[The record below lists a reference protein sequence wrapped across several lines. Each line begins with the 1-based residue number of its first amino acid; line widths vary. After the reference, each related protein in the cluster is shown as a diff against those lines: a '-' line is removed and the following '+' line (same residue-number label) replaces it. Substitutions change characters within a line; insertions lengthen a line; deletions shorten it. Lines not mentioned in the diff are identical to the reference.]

1 MTARAMHSHNVG
13 TQSSQSTQRKVGFAV
28 VAAFAFFVAPA
39 VAQRGSQ
46 QPPASARAIAPVDL
60 TGYWVSIV
68 TEDWR
73 WRMMT
78 PAKGD
83 YASVPLNAEGARIA
97 ATWDPA
103 KDEADGEQCR
113 SYGAPAIMRVPG
125 RLHITWPD
133 DNTLRI
139 DTDAGTQTRL
149 FRFTGS
155 DPKYGSD
162 PANQPTWQGHSAAVW
177 ESSGGGRRGT
187 APILSGSLKAV
198 TTGLRPG
205 YLRKNGVP
213 YSANTILTEY
223 FSATH
228 EDNGDSWLIVTTVV
242 QDSRYL
248 NGRFF
253 TSSHFKK
260 LPDASGWKPTP
271 CAAR

>member
-1 MTARAMHSHNVG
+1 MSMRG
-13 TQSSQSTQRKVGFAV
+13 TLALAFAV
-28 VAAFAFFVAPA
+28 ALSGSLL
-39 VAQRGSQ
+39 AQRGGP
-46 QPPASARAIAPVDL
+46 QPPAPARAIAPVDL

-83 YASVPLNAEGARIA
+83 YASVPLNAEGTRVADA
-97 ATWDPA
+97 WDPA
-103 KDEADGEQCR
+103 KDEAAGELCR

-125 RLHITWPD
+125 RLRITWQD

-149 FRFTGS
+149 FRFTVSDPKSGS
-155 DPKYGSD
+155 DPGNPKSGSD
-162 PANQPTWQGHSAAVW
+162 SANEPTWQGQSIALW
-177 ESSGGGRRGT
+177 EPGGGRRGA
-187 APILSGSLKAV
+187 APILAGSLKVV

-223 FSATH
+223 YNATH
-228 EDNGDSWLIVTTVV
+228 EDNGDSWLIITTVV
-242 QDSRYL
+242 QDPQYL

-260 LPDASGWKPTP
+260 LPGASGWKPTP